1 MPKLTSPFPPLN
13 EDNAEWLHAKIPRE
27 MFTDLFCRL
36 LVGDRGPRQIL
47 IQHFF
52 SKFYDECKRAF
63 NSDFTYDPTKLP
75 TVIAIVERLNFN
87 APQQLS
93 GAGERPSPRPERPVR
108 TRRTNKSAS
117 VPPKQPT
124 IGNSVR
130 GGVAGAGE
138 TT

>member
-1 MPKLTSPFPPLN
+1 MPKLTSPFLPLN

-27 MFTDLFCRL
+27 LFTDLFCRL

-52 SKFYDECKRAF
+52 SKFYDECKRTF

-87 APQQLS
+87 APPDPQS
-93 GAGERPSPRPERPVR
+93 ERPIR
-108 TRRTNKSAS
+108 TRRTNKSAPVS
-117 VPPKQPT
+117 PKQPAT
-124 IGNSVR
+124 RNSVG

-138 TT
+138 TA

>member
-87 APQQLS
+87 EPAPIVL
-93 GAGERPSPRPERPVR
+93 GPERPVR

-117 VPPKQPT
+117 VPPKQPA
-124 IGNSVR
+124 IGDSVG
-130 GGVAGAGE
+130 GGVAGTGE
-138 TT
+138 TA